1 MMKTQFQIQTVIETD
16 ILIVGSGIAGLSA
29 VKQASEQNLRSILIT
44 KNKIAGGASFF
55 PLKATLGIQVTGDE
69 GDKVRFHED
78 ITRVGKGMNN
88 PDVVE
93 TYLNESKQGIELLE
107 GIGFQPWLRQDNR
120 PACFAKYP
128 RPIYLISEWASA
140 AKKAREILDHNELN
154 RYYEQ
159 ATLVKIIAP
168 NNRVAGA
175 VFQQETA
182 DGVEFIFC
190 RCHAVILATGGIA
203 SLYKNNLYPNDIVG
217 SAHAIALDA
226 GARAINMEFIQ
237 FIPAFLAPKRKVL
250 FGEHT
255 LKYCTAVYDSNDQ
268 PLFSDMS
275 EQAFR
280 AMMDER
286 SDYAPFSVDFAAK
299 RFDLTIMQAIQRGSN
314 GVRLTF
320 SPALYQDQSEFYCVY
335 LDWLKQKIGV
345 DLLQDRAVIEPFAHS
360 CNGGIEIDGNSESAV
375 NGLFAIGEISACIEG
390 ANRLG
395 GNSVGGSLVFATRA
409 VQRAKQYCQTALSP
423 LDVNEIE
430 AELIKTFP
438 QPLKQEDEEKN
449 LTVSDI
455 FSQVRETLALN
466 ANVYRNQQGLQQAF
480 GLIEHHLRHYRVS
493 QYGVELYWSLR
504 CAEMLLQAMLA
515 RQESRGAHFRS
526 DYPHESANVEKLQL
540 CLQHGEIKVT
550 RLKSAF

>member
-1 MMKTQFQIQTVIETD
+1 MKNTFQIQTVIETD
-16 ILIVGSGIAGLSA
+16 ILVVGSGIAGLSA
-29 VKQASEQNLRSILIT
+29 VKQASGQNLRSVLIT

-69 GDKVRFHED
+69 DDKVQFRED

-93 TYLNESKQGIELLE
+93 NYLNESKQGIGLLQE
-107 GIGFQPWLRQDNR
+107 IGFQPWLRQDNR

-128 RPIYLISEWASA
+128 RPIYLISEWTSA
-140 AKKAREILDHNELN
+140 TKKAREILDHNELN

-175 VFQQETA
+175 VFQLETA
-182 DGVEFIFC
+182 DGVELVFC

-226 GARAINMEFIQ
+226 GASAINMEFIQ

-268 PLFSDMS
+268 PLFNDMS

-299 RFDLTIMQAIQRGSN
+299 RFDLTVMQAIQRGSN
-314 GVRLTF
+314 GARLAF
-320 SPALYQDQSEFYCVY
+320 SSALYQDQSEFYRVY

-409 VQRAKQYCQTALSP
+409 VQRAKHYCQTALSTLAPADVTQILIQTIPEQPSTAP
-423 LDVNEIE
+423 LSASASEI
-430 AELIKTFP
+430 
-438 QPLKQEDEEKN
+438 
-449 LTVSDI
+449 LT
-455 FSQVRETLALN
+455 QVRETLSLN
-466 ANVYRNQQGLQQAF
+466 ANVYRNQQGLQHAL
-480 GLIEHHLRHYRVS
+480 GLIEYHLRHYSASR
-493 QYGVELYWSLR
+493 YGIELYWSLR

-515 RQESRGAHFRS
+515 RRESRGAHFRS
-526 DYPHESANVEKLQL
+526 DYPNESPNVEKLRL
-540 CLQHGEIKVT
+540 NLRHGKIKIT